1 MSEKNTQLTR
11 IRQYLDTGKPLT
23 RLIAFEQLGI
33 GNITARISELRYSD
47 YPLKTRMI
55 TVKNRFG
62 ERVRVAEWKK
72 STNQGV

>member
-1 MSEKNTQLTR
+1 MSEKNTQINR

-33 GNITARISELRYSD
+33 GNITARISELRYSG

-62 ERVRVAEWKK
+62 ERVRVAEWSK
-72 STNQGV
+72 GAV

>member
-1 MSEKNTQLTR
+1 MSEKNTQINR

-23 RLIAFEQLGI
+23 RLIAFEQLWI

-72 STNQGV
+72 STHREV